1 MTWKTILKEE
11 WKGLPRH
18 WLPRKLSE
26 TIRVGDY
33 IEVLRIGGK
42 KLSGEI
48 TKIMIAL
55 DNDDVDGSYPSAVEI
70 DNYDLRLGYSGSVHF
85 GNTFAY
91 FDEIKKVGRD

>member
-11 WKGLPRH
+11 WKG
-18 WLPRKLSE
+18 LSE

-33 IEVLRIGGK
+33 IEVLRFGGK

-55 DNDDVDGSYPSAVEI
+55 DNGDVDGSYPSAVEV
-70 DNYDLRLGYSGSVHF
+70 DSYDLRLGYSGSAHF
-85 GNTFAY
+85 GDTFAY
-91 FDEIKKVGRD
+91 FNEIKKVGRD